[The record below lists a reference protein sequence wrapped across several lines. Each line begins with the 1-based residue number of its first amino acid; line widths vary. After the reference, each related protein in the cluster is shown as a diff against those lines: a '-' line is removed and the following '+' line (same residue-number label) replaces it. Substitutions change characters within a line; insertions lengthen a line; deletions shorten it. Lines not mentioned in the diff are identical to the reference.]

1 MCPPVRRE
9 CASVSERGKPCWP
22 FSRTRHSVPHNT
34 CTISRRQPRKP
45 PPARTACPAPSPGGR
60 SRRQDIPW
68 AAACIRTRTASQP
81 ARNCLSHHAARRL
94 ADGERGTRPRAAPR
108 DFLRPGSQHRAL
120 QGVKPIRRALRQPH
134 WPNELEQ
141 HPANGRREKKN
152 LLSFFLKCR
161 GALNETSR
169 DENRARAL
177 HWCGLLAPNRSPC
190 GSAAGGTDAK
200 AVGCAPRARGGAQ
213 RRELARRARVP
224 ACPHGIIGL
233 LLLSNK
239 ARPPTPQLRV
249 GPTGARRGYHKL
261 GSPSWPC

>member
-141 HPANGRREKKN
+141 HPANGRREKKK
-152 LLSFFLKCR
+152 SFEFVEFFLKLPG
-161 GALNETSR
+161 GALNEARETKIEHEHCTGAASSPPTAPPAGAQQAVR
-169 DENRARAL
+169 MPKRWAAPPAPAGGRRGGNLHAAPACLRAR
-177 HWCGLLAPNRSPC
+177 
-190 GSAAGGTDAK
+190 T
-200 AVGCAPRARGGAQ
+200 V
-213 RRELARRARVP
+213 
-224 ACPHGIIGL
+224 
-233 LLLSNK
+233 
-239 ARPPTPQLRV
+239 
-249 GPTGARRGYHKL
+249 
-261 GSPSWPC
+261 